1 MKPPLAAL
9 GLLVL
14 LIGTAVVGAL
24 VVRELLDTDLDGP
37 PLPPPVLDPDA
48 AGRPNDADVHER
60 PAGVP
65 ADAEPAIVVRVVDGD
80 TLRVVLAPGGGV
92 PDGGSLRVRLLNID
106 TPELARDGEPAGC
119 LADAAAARTAQLA
132 GEGDLV
138 WLAADREDRDRFDRL
153 LRGVWTSDGVFV
165 NQVLAEEGY
174 ATALL
179 VGRNDRFHAEV
190 VAAER
195 RAATAGRGVWGPACA
210 G

>member
-48 AGRPNDADVHER
+48 AAGDRP
-60 PAGVP
+60 PGVP
-65 ADAEPAIVVRVVDGD
+65 ADAEPAIVARVVDGD
-80 TLRVVLAPGGGV
+80 TLRVVLAPGSQAS
-92 PDGGSLRVRLLNID
+92 DGGSLRVRLLNID

>member
-48 AGRPNDADVHER
+48 AAGDRP
-60 PAGVP
+60 PGVP
-65 ADAEPAIVVRVVDGD
+65 ADAEPAIVARVVDGD
-80 TLRVVLAPGGGV
+80 TLRVVLAPGSQAS
-92 PDGGSLRVRLLNID
+92 DGGSLRVRLLNID

-174 ATALL
+174 ATAVL

-195 RAATAGRGVWGPACA
+195 RAAAAGRGVWGPACA